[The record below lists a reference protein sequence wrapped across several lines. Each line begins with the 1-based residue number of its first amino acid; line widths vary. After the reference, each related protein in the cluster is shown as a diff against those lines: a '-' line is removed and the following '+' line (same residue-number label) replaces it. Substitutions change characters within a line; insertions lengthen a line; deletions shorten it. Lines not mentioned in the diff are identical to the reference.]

1 MPSTGNG
8 EGRYRVHLSSLIAR
22 KLQQIQRR
30 ASLEGR
36 GKEVLG
42 AFREILHRLEDN
54 PWDFGEPAP
63 GGDYYKHPVMQLE
76 SDRPFRCPHLVGH
89 DCYCGYYLP
98 CDFEKVVQ
106 VEPYQVED
114 WSFSRSVGS
123 SIRLRDEL
131 DFIET
136 QLAAAPEEVKA
147 ACLQMR
153 TVVDLSCQHGLPIS
167 FHG

>member
-1 MPSTGNG
+1 M
-8 EGRYRVHLSSLIAR
+8 RAR
-22 KLQQIQRR
+22 
-30 ASLEGR
+30 
-36 GKEVLG
+36 
-42 AFREILHRLEDN
+42 
-54 PWDFGEPAP
+54 
-63 GGDYYKHPVMQLE
+63 
-76 SDRPFRCPHLVGH
+76 
-89 DCYCGYYLP
+89 
-98 CDFEKVVQ
+98 
-106 VEPYQVED
+106 
-114 WSFSRSVGS
+114 SF